1 MRPLIIAGLV
11 VLCLGAFLFFRGG
24 TVTTRRDVL
33 EVGDVKVTANEERS
47 IPPWLAGAT
56 LLTGLGLIVAGA
68 WKRA

>member
-1 MRPLIIAGLV
+1 MRSLILAGLV

-47 IPPWLAGAT
+47 IPPWVAGAALVVGAT
-56 LLTGLGLIVAGA
+56 LIVAGA
-68 WKRA
+68 RKRA